1 MRKILNLV
9 FFHWVGLFFV
19 GVVFVSTGAR
29 AEPAA
34 VVNVAA
40 AESSESQPSTT
51 LATRTSAPN
60 PPATETNSQTRPIAI
75 KHLSKREAQLVRELH
90 RHGIYW

>member
-9 FFHWVGLFFV
+9 FFHYVGLFLA
-19 GVVFVSTGAR
+19 GAVFASTGAR

-40 AESSESQPSTT
+40 VESSESQPSTT
-51 LATRTSAPN
+51 LATRTSSPN
-60 PPATETNSQTRPIAI
+60 PPSTETNSQTRSIAI

>member
-9 FFHWVGLFFV
+9 FFPCVGLFLA

-29 AEPAA
+29 AEP

-40 AESSESQPSTT
+40 AESAQSQPSTT

-60 PPATETNSQTRPIAI
+60 PPATETNSQTRSIAI